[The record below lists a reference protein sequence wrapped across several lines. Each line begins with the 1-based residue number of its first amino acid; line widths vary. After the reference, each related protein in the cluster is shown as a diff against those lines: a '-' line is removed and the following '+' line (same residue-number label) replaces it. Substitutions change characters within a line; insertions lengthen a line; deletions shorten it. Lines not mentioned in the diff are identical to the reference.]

1 MADALPSRIGR
12 YAVRSALGR
21 GAMGEV
27 YLAHDPEIDRPVA
40 IKLVAAALL
49 EGEGAEEHLQR
60 FRAEARASGRCS
72 HPNIVAVYDVGLHE
86 GRPFLAMEYVAGRD
100 LASLLAEGRRFT
112 PAEAAGILGQ
122 LLDALGSIHAAG
134 IVHRDLKPA
143 NLLLHGALQLKLADF
158 GIARVDGSGLTQ
170 TGAVIGTPA
179 YMAPEQ
185 CRGETA
191 DARADLFTT
200 GALLHEMLTGERAF
214 GRGSLLEVMR
224 RIVEAPPPPLPDA
237 ILAMAPGLRAVRDRA
252 LAKRPEERFAAAG
265 EMAAALR
272 QAGAGGGTTAE
283 DTAIIGAGDTTIIA
297 AMPAAGEAIDP
308 KMLEGIERSLASY
321 VGPIAGLL
329 LKSATRHAVK
339 PEALAGRLAESIAD
353 NGERRRFLDD
363 VTRLVSAKPAAAAPA
378 AVVPAA
384 AAPRPDAA
392 ELERLTAAL
401 AAHVGPL
408 ARVLVTRAAGEGGST
423 EALWDRVAL
432 HIEDPGERQQFL
444 RRRGG

>member
-1 MADALPSRIGR
+1 
-12 YAVRSALGR
+12 
-21 GAMGEV
+21 MGEV

-40 IKLVAAALL
+40 VKLVAAALL

-112 PAEAAGILGQ
+112 PAEAAHVLGQ

-134 IVHRDLKPA
+134 IVHRDIKPA
-143 NLLLHGALQLKLADF
+143 NLLLQGALQLKLTDF

-170 TGAVIGTPA
+170 TGAVIGTPS
-179 YMAPEQ
+179 YMSPEQ
-185 CRGETA
+185 CRGETV
-191 DARADLFTT
+191 DARTDLFTT

-214 GRGSLLEVMR
+214 GRGALLQVMR
-224 RIVEAPPPPLPDA
+224 RIVEAPPPPLPEA
-237 ILAMAPGLRAVRDRA
+237 VLSAAPGLRAVRDRA
-252 LAKRPEERFAAAG
+252 LAKRPEERFATAG

-272 QAGAGGGTTAE
+272 QAGSGGGASADATV
-283 DTAIIGAGDTTIIA
+283 IIGAGDTTIIA
-297 AMPAAGEAIDP
+297 APPAPAEAIDP
-308 KMLEGIERSLASY
+308 GTLEMIERSLASY

-329 LKSATRHAVK
+329 VKSATRQAVK
-339 PEALAGRLAESIAD
+339 PEALAGRLAESIGDAA
-353 NGERRRFLDD
+353 ERRRFLDD
-363 VTRLVSAKPAAAAPA
+363 VGRLVPAKPAVSPA
-378 AVVPAA
+378 TLVPAA
-384 AAPRPDAA
+384 PPSQTNQAPPPDAA

-408 ARVLVTRAAGEGGST
+408 ARVLVTRAVGEGGSA

-432 HIEDPGERQQFL
+432 HIDDPGERQQFL
-444 RRRGG
+444 RRRDG

>member
-1 MADALPSRIGR
+1 MADAPPSRIGR
-12 YAVRSALGR
+12 YVVRGALGR

-40 IKLVAAALL
+40 VKLVAAALL

-100 LASLLAEGRRFT
+100 LATLLAEGRRFT
-112 PAEAAGILGQ
+112 PAEAAHVLGQ

-134 IVHRDLKPA
+134 IVHRDIKPA
-143 NLLLHGALQLKLADF
+143 NLLLQGALQLKLTDF
-158 GIARVDGSGLTQ
+158 GIARMDGSGLTQ
-170 TGAVIGTPA
+170 TGAVIGTPS
-179 YMAPEQ
+179 YMSPEQ
-185 CRGETA
+185 CRGETV

-214 GRGSLLEVMR
+214 GRGALLEVMR
-224 RIVEAPPPPLPDA
+224 RIVAESPPPLPDA
-237 ILAMAPGLRAVRDRA
+237 VLNAAPGLRAVRDRA
-252 LAKRPEERFAAAG
+252 LAKRPEERFATAG

-272 QAGAGGGTTAE
+272 QAGSGGGAPA
-283 DTAIIGAGDTTIIA
+283 DATAIIGTGDTTIIA
-297 AMPAAGEAIDP
+297 APPAPAEAIDP
-308 KMLEGIERSLASY
+308 GMLQMIERSLASY
-321 VGPIAGLL
+321 VGPIASLL
-329 LKSATRHAVK
+329 VKSATRHVVK
-339 PEALAGRLAESIAD
+339 PEALAGRLAESIGDAA
-353 NGERRRFLDD
+353 ERRRFLDD
-363 VTRLVSAKPAAAAPA
+363 VGRLVPAKPVTVAPP
-378 AVVPAA
+378 VT
-384 AAPRPDAA
+384 APPPDAA

-408 ARVLVTRAAGEGGST
+408 ARVLVARAAGEGGSS
-423 EALWDRVAL
+423 EALWERVAL
-432 HIEDPGERQQFL
+432 HIDDPGERQQFL

>member
-1 MADALPSRIGR
+1 MADALPPRIGR
-12 YAVRSALGR
+12 YVVRSALGR

-40 IKLVAAALL
+40 VKLVAAALL
-49 EGEGAEEHLQR
+49 TGEGAEEHLQR

-100 LASLLAEGRRFT
+100 LANLLAEGRRFA
-112 PAEAAGILGQ
+112 PAEAAHVLGQ

-134 IVHRDLKPA
+134 VVHRDLKPA

-158 GIARVDGSGLTQ
+158 GIARMDGTGLTQ
-170 TGAVIGTPA
+170 TGALIGTPA
-179 YMAPEQ
+179 YMSPEQ
-185 CRGETA
+185 CRGETV
-191 DARADLFTT
+191 DARTDLFTA

-214 GRGSLLEVMR
+214 GAGPLLLVMR
-224 RIVEAPPPPLPDA
+224 RIVEEAPPPLPAA
-237 ILAMAPGLRAVRDRA
+237 ILKQAPGLGAVRDRA
-252 LAKRPEERFAAAG
+252 LAKRPEERFASAA

-272 QAGAGGGTTAE
+272 RAASGGGAAAD

-297 AMPAAGEAIDP
+297 AGEAIDP
-308 KMLEGIERSLASY
+308 KLLEGIERSLASY

-329 LKSATRHAVK
+329 LKSATRQASK
-339 PEALAGRLAESIAD
+339 PETLAGRLAESIAD
-353 NGERRRFLDD
+353 GAERRRFLDD
-363 VTRLVSAKPAAAAPA
+363 VTRLVSAKPAAAPA
-378 AVVPAA
+378 AVAPAA

-408 ARVLVTRAAGEGGST
+408 ARVLVARAAGEGASG
-423 EALWDRVAL
+423 EALWERVAL
-432 HIEDPGERQQFL
+432 HIDDPGERQQFL

>member
-1 MADALPSRIGR
+1 MSDTIPSRIGR
-12 YAVRSALGR
+12 YLVRSLIGR

-40 IKLVAAALL
+40 VKLVAAALL

-60 FRAEARASGRCS
+60 FRGEARASGRCS

-100 LASLLAEGRRFT
+100 LATLLAEGRRFT
-112 PAEAAGILGQ
+112 PAEAAHVLGQ

-143 NLLLHGALQLKLADF
+143 NLLLHGGLQLKLADF
-158 GIARVDGSGLTQ
+158 GIARMDGAGLTQ
-170 TGAVIGTPA
+170 TGALIGTPA

-185 CRGETA
+185 CRGETV
-191 DARADLFTT
+191 DARTDLFTA

-214 GRGSLLEVMR
+214 GRGSLLVVMR
-224 RIVEAPPPPLPDA
+224 RIVEEEPPPLPA
-237 ILAMAPGLRAVRDRA
+237 VILNLAPGLRLVRDRA
-252 LAKRPEERFAAAG
+252 LAKRPEQRFTSAG

-272 QAGAGGGTTAE
+272 QAISGAAASSADDTVILGT
-283 DTAIIGAGDTTIIA
+283 GDTTIIA
-297 AMPAAGEAIDP
+297 APPAAGEAIDP
-308 KMLEGIERSLASY
+308 KLLESIERSLASY

-339 PEALAGRLAESIAD
+339 PETLAGRLAESITDEA
-353 NGERRRFLDD
+353 ERRRFLED
-363 VTRLVSAKPAAAAPA
+363 VGRLVPAKPATVAPA
-378 AVVPAA
+378 ATRP
-384 AAPRPDAA
+384 AAPRPDKA
-392 ELERLTAAL
+392 ELERLVAAL
-401 AAHVGPL
+401 TAHVGPL
-408 ARVLVTRAAGEGGST
+408 ARVLVTRAAAEGGSG
-423 EALWDRVAL
+423 EALWDKLAL

-444 RRRGG
+444 RRRDG